1 MSSWLLADP
10 ARCTS
15 TNSFTTIST
24 NVNTTSI
31 QPHGH
36 RGEKIPH
43 IVCSLPSFVNAVRHN
58 IVIRQIQT
66 HQALLP
72 TITASHLCA
81 NKMALDCQRPKPFS
95 VCALLPLPSFLCPF
109 CATRKRICARVVL
122 WWTRARALGTPQTTR
137 PAAAGV
143 RKASLEVSS
152 DSRTSVSSHVTVGRE
167 EVSTLL

>member
-1 MSSWLLADP
+1 MLADP

-15 TNSFTTIST
+15 TNSFTAIST
-24 NVNTTSI
+24 NLTTTSI
-31 QPHGH
+31 QPHS
-36 RGEKIPH
+36 RPLLSARPQRREDTAF

-122 WWTRARALGTPQTTR
+122 WWTRARALGTPQTR
-137 PAAAGV
+137 
-143 RKASLEVSS
+143 R
-152 DSRTSVSSHVTVGRE
+152 RR
-167 EVSTLL
+167 